1 MPVDAAVRVEGEILT
16 GGSAA
21 QEKSDEGTAAGAGAA
36 GRPPPRSRARH
47 AARMTGGP
55 VPLLPCWVWHGPGS
69 ALDGRVGGCGARP
82 VPALPPASLPSPSTR
97 PPPPRLP
104 PPPPCFYPGLDPADA
119 SDPKRARAAPAA
131 AATTTRAIS
140 STPVP
145 VDHAALFSKEGAS
158 RRLAGLR
165 EIVAAHAGKPGVVG
179 LHGGFPPPDAFP
191 FVRLTATL
199 KDGTVVDV
207 SDPAKVRG

>member
-1 MPVDAAVRVEGEILT
+1 MRG
-16 GGSAA
+16 
-21 QEKSDEGTAAGAGAA
+21 QAGARIAPRLA
-36 GRPPPRSRARH
+36 PLTVHASTSPAPASPPPS
-47 AARMTGGP
+47 
-55 VPLLPCWVWHGPGS
+55 
-69 ALDGRVGGCGARP
+69 
-82 VPALPPASLPSPSTR
+82 
-97 PPPPRLP
+97 
-104 PPPPCFYPGLDPADA
+104 PCFSPGLDPADA

-131 AATTTRAIS
+131 ADTTTSAIS